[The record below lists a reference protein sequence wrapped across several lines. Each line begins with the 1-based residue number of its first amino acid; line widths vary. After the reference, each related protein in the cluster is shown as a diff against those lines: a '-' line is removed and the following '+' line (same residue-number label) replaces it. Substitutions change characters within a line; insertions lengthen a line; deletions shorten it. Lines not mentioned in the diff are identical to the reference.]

1 MTAREYTRT
10 AAARLRT
17 LEARMSHASELQL
30 EAHRIAEELRRC
42 RSGTVRAYGS
52 DLSPV
57 RALEAQ
63 LAALWAAVRAA
74 RVADRDPDRPID
86 LSLRRTRPK
95 WE

>member
-1 MTAREYTRT
+1 VTARDHSRT
-10 AAARLRT
+10 VAVRLRI
-17 LEARMSHASELQL
+17 LEARMSAASELQL

-42 RSGTVRAYGS
+42 RAGTARAYGA

-74 RVADRDPDRPID
+74 RVADRDPDHPID